1 MMSFEP
7 ASSIDTAERTKPK
20 RIPVPKPGADFNPV
34 EEVIYRRRS
43 VRLYLRRPVPEYL
56 VRRVLE
62 AGRFAPSAG
71 NAQPW
76 KFIVVQDPTLI
87 NEMTHDIVAV
97 CRKVKRFADYTA
109 PGMERKEWRAKLLQR
124 LMPSMFHP
132 IPFSAMGLIAEG
144 RFGVWHGATTVILL
158 LADMRAPGK
167 PALDIGIA
175 GQNIVLAAHSMG
187 LGTCWVSFVTA
198 LEPFRKWKK
207 RFDIRYPYKLLTSIG
222 VGFPKGVPD
231 GPVPRETQAIDWYTA
246 DGEFKVVF

>member
-1 MMSFEP
+1 MSPESALTVEP
-7 ASSIDTAERTKPK
+7 PSKPHRKRT
-20 RIPVPKPGADFNPV
+20 PVPKPGAPFNPV

-43 VRLYLRRPVPEYL
+43 VRLYLRKPVPEYL

-87 NEMTHDIVAV
+87 DEMTRDVIAV
-97 CRKVKRFADYTA
+97 CRKIKKFVDYTQ
-109 PGMERKEWRAKLLQR
+109 PGAEKKEWRARLLQR
-124 LMPSMFHP
+124 LMPNMFHP
-132 IPFSAMGLIAEG
+132 IPFGAIGLIADG
-144 RFGVWHGATTVILL
+144 KLGVWHGASTVIIL

-167 PALDIGIA
+167 PPLDIGIA

-187 LGTCWVSFVTA
+187 LGTCWVSFVTV
-198 LEPFRKWKK
+198 LESMRKWKK
-207 RFDIRYPYKLLTSIG
+207 KLGIRYPYKLITSIG

-231 GPVPRETQAIDWYTA
+231 GTVQRETQAIDWYGA
-246 DGEFKVVF
+246 DGGFKIVY